1 MLKNVIGTQLNE
13 WEINNMSDAVLFTM
27 LYVQQLIK
35 QGDRINCRPDQIS
48 RANRLY
54 DKFCETFYKGTR
66 WEYDTPD
73 YTELVLGMDEFISKN
88 I

>member
-1 MLKNVIGTQLNE
+1 MLKNVIGIRLNE
-13 WEINNMSDAVLFTM
+13 WERSKMNDAVLFTM

-35 QGDRINCRPDQIS
+35 QGDRIDCRPDQIL

-54 DKFCETFYKGTR
+54 DKFCETLYKGTG